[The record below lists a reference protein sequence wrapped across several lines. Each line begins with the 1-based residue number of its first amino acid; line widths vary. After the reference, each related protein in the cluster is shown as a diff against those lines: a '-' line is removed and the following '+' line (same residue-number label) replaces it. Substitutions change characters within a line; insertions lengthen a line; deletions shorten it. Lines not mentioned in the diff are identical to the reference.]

1 MCGATRTADAWLVTI
16 GPCLLRPSAAISTVA
31 SGDVSPMSAYQGFR
45 IFSHVVLGMMVGGIL
60 YAAYIAVTYW
70 TGISV

>member
-1 MCGATRTADAWLVTI
+1 
-16 GPCLLRPSAAISTVA
+16 
-31 SGDVSPMSAYQGFR
+31 MSAYRSFR
-45 IFSHVVLGMMVGGIL
+45 IFSQVVLGLMVAGII